1 MASKAGYDDAAPPRR
16 AFRVGSL
23 DHADIVL
30 AGAIRLWRD
39 CAARLRAV
47 LGAAPAAVANAAM
60 MTAGPSNP
68 GSAADR
74 PAPGADRPPAGDSIV
89 PSGGAPAPQP
99 PPEKPAP
106 PEGVAVQRYGNA
118 DLLELLRVEPVTAV
132 LQPGEILF
140 KEGDP
145 GTTMYLVRS
154 GVLRIRSGSVV
165 YEDVA
170 AGGIVGEM
178 GLVEKH
184 LPRSATVYALQKT
197 ELVEIDEDH
206 FARLVERQPSFA
218 ITVMRILSRR
228 LRHMDRRYRADDMP

>member
-1 MASKAGYDDAAPPRR
+1 MSSEWGYDESTLWRRVFSAGSRDVADSSRAVRDRAARWSRR
-16 AFRVGSL
+16 EWTERLRLWLNA
-23 DHADIVL
+23 VL
-30 AGAIRLWRD
+30 AML
-39 CAARLRAV
+39 
-47 LGAAPAAVANAAM
+47 PVAAAM
-60 MTAGPSNP
+60 AGPSKP
-68 GSAADR
+68 ESADGSTSDRGSAAPSVR
-74 PAPGADRPPAGDSIV
+74 GAAG
-89 PSGGAPAPQP
+89 PEP
-99 PPEKPAP
+99 PPEMPKPDP

-118 DLLELLRVEPVTAV
+118 DLLELLGDEPVTSV

-184 LPRSATVYALQKT
+184 MPRSATIYALQLA
-197 ELVEIDEDH
+197 ELVEIDEDR
-206 FARLVERQPSFA
+206 FERLVERHPHFA
-218 ITVMRILSRR
+218 VTVMRVLSRR
-228 LRHMDRRYRADDMP
+228 LRHMDRRYRTDGS